1 MPAALALLLV
11 LGLPITA
18 DLLLGTLD
26 PGEPPLPSAPPQAI
40 VILSGDATRLPAQAG
55 LDQGHLDQGH
65 LDQGGLDPG
74 PLTLERMRAGAALH
88 RRTGLPILV
97 TGGLL
102 PFSNVGL
109 AAIMTRS
116 LEEDFRVPVR
126 WQETRS
132 VDTWENASLSAPILK
147 AAGVERIY
155 LVTNAWHMRRAL
167 LAFRQ
172 TGLEVTPA
180 SVRPLLGPDWSP
192 TSFLPRAAAW
202 ERSYYAL
209 HEWIGLA
216 YYMVRAGRTAAIK
229 PSVAISKL

>member
-26 PGEPPLPSAPPQAI
+26 PGEPALPSAPPQAI

-55 LDQGHLDQGH
+55 LDQGH

-102 PFSNVGL
+102 PFSNVDL
-109 AAIMTRS
+109 AGIMTRS

-132 VDTWENASLSAPILK
+132 VDTWENGSLSAPILK
-147 AAGVERIY
+147 SAGVERIY

-180 SVRPLLGPDWSP
+180 SVRPMLGPDWSP
-192 TSFLPRAAAW
+192 TSFLPRASAW